1 MRLDTKQIYLRTIL
15 IISLPS
21 LHRKSTGLMS
31 QTPLL
36 PAPGSSSNFQSI
48 FDTALNQYKKKTKN
62 DLVAHQLTAQLESCT
77 SPGVILAIL
86 DAQYHVQQFIQS
98 HNDNERPK
106 LWLNATANVICAFSA
121 TISGMV
127 CRTSS
132 DHLYPRYPFFQMFSP
147 ANVIFTGVGVLVAV
161 GDPCD
166 LYELLLMPSCQAA
179 KDVGASQDR
188 LTDLFEHIENLFK
201 RLETYTEVPL
211 THAMKDTIVKIMV
224 EVLGILAIATK
235 EIKQGSASEP
245 ILFDIL

>member
-121 TISGMV
+121 TISGM
-127 CRTSS
+127 
-132 DHLYPRYPFFQMFSP
+132 MFSP
-147 ANVIFTGVGVLVAV
+147 ANVIFTGVGVLVA
-161 GDPCD
+161 
-166 LYELLLMPSCQAA
+166 AA

-235 EIKQGSASEP
+235 EIKQGSAKKY
-245 ILFDIL
+245 LNKLLGRTDIEDALRDWTN